1 MKLANKN
8 NTSKLIII
16 VGLPGAGK
24 TTYARK
30 LAEQES
36 AALFILDE
44 MVHEQYGNRH
54 DVELGFREKTVKYDA
69 LPQIIDLLQ
78 SGKSVILDYGFFK
91 SEERSRYKKLAEI
104 LGVEFELHYIKAP
117 YDTLL
122 ERVLKRNKEEGNI
135 HHIDKEILDALI
147 KQFEEPEDDEFVKT
161 IDNY

>member
-30 LAEQES
+30 LAEQEN
-36 AALFILDE
+36 ATLFVLDE
-44 MVHEQYGNRH
+44 MVHERYGNRH

-69 LPQIIDLLQ
+69 LPKIIDLLQ

-91 SEERSRYKKLAEI
+91 TEERSRYKKLAEI
-104 LGVEFELHYIKAP
+104 LGVEFELHYVRAP

-122 ERVLKRNKEEGNI
+122 ERVLKRNKEDGNI
-135 HHIDKEILDALI
+135 HYIDKEILDVLI
-147 KQFEEPEDDEFVKT
+147 EQFEEPEDDEFVKT